1 MSDYTREELEQML
14 MEKDE
19 QELSASLVQTADEIT
34 ISEIMSANDCTE
46 YTLRDNDRFNKIVYS
61 YEQSATIGK
70 RVTSWF
76 KYKPVV
82 ESGVTT
88 TYARTQISQSFS
100 TDLNENYSQT
110 ELIIEE

>member
-1 MSDYTREELEQML
+1 MILISFKGLNYGIDFKGGTLIELRVESD
-14 MEKDE
+14 K
-19 QELSASLVQTADEIT
+19 IT

-46 YTLRDNDRFNKIVYS
+46 YTLRDNDKFNKIIYS

-110 ELIIEE
+110 ELIIEG